1 MKYPGLRKVVGELNM
16 DRISNMLS
24 MLKNASMVG
33 KPFVELFYFKQGEE
47 ILKILK
53 SRNLIKDFNVFKEKG
68 VKFKSLHVDL
78 AQDKEGRVRLLDVKR
93 VSKPGR
99 RIYFGYKDINMVKG
113 GLGVLVV
120 STSRGF
126 LSGEE
131 ARRLKLGGEAVCE
144 VSFSQ

>member
-1 MKYPGLRKVVGELNM
+1 M

-24 MLKNASMVG
+24 MLKNASMAG
-33 KPFVELFYFKQGEE
+33 KSSVELAYFKQGEE

-68 VKFKSLHVDL
+68 ARFRSLHIDL
-78 AQDKEGRVRLLDVKR
+78 IEDVKGVSRLLDVKR

-99 RIYFGYKDINMVKG
+99 RIYVGYKKINPVKG

-120 STSRGF
+120 STPRGF

-131 ARRLKLGGEAVCE
+131 AKRRRLGGEVICE
-144 VSFSQ
+144 VSFN